1 MKRLF
6 LLTTVIVLIGSLS
19 WATGR
24 KESLLNDNWEV
35 FPHYDVSK
43 RPPKQKVTLP
53 HTWNLNDVYDGMK
66 YDRSTYI

>member
-6 LLTTVIVLIGSLS
+6 LLATFVAFVSAS
-19 WATGR
+19 WAIDR
-24 KESLLNDNWEV
+24 KETLLNDQWEV

-66 YDRSTYI
+66 YDRST